1 MMDAIEQRKNELFE
15 KLKGAV
21 SKDAGWPYW
30 LGLIPVLILSW
41 YIRTRNL
48 PMLGGRYLI
57 ELDSY
62 FWFRYAKMIYETGV
76 LPAVDF
82 MRYSPLGYPTA
93 PFDFFP
99 RTLAYMYEFIHLFN
113 PSLPQIQWHIFY
125 PPVITLI
132 SFVFFFLFVKE
143 LFNYKTALIS
153 TAFLAVIPAYIQRTS
168 AGFADHE
175 AMAMLWMF
183 ISLWLFVLSWKSEKF
198 KYSLP
203 LTILSGLFAMAMIG
217 TWGGYRY
224 LTLSIGLFAVLASLG
239 GLFNKYK
246 FMNIIVWLL
255 LAVIGTSLQFSNK
268 LFAANA
274 LFNLD
279 LVPFLFAILCYFVSI
294 VLQKIKTFEPIVKK
308 IGMRASTAL
317 FAILIAIL
325 ALVIT
330 GQAKAYMIEFLAQIF
345 KIETRVVV
353 SKFWM
358 TVSESQ
364 RPDFFGGSGLWA
376 NFGWF
381 IPLSIIG
388 ASLIV
393 FLLLK
398 YAENIKDNKFALAG
412 AACFLAFVVIF
423 TSASFPSS
431 NILAQ
436 FFVKTILLWFALLFG
451 IVFFCAYNILKI
463 KKALITPGKAI
474 LLLVLAIYIIAFFVS
489 HNQIRML
496 FAFAPAAAII
506 SAATL
511 VKTAEYAWRKNAKLA
526 IVAFAVIVLLLL
538 WQAIP
543 SAIAQNK
550 SAGSMIPGQWDEAM
564 KFLREQTPKDSV
576 VAHWWDYGHMT
587 VAIGERTAVTDG
599 GNVRSWNHDSG
610 RYFLTGKD
618 KDSTLSYLKTHKV
631 THILISDQEIPKYH
645 AFSLIGS
652 EENMDRYSSI
662 GIFALQDAREARD
675 GINYLYGGGWSFDQN
690 IVVDNLVLSA
700 GQAQIVGFSTLMAN
714 NSISSPKA
722 YVQYQGK
729 QMTFDITCIYKN
741 GKRMSFPE
749 TMASLKGCLVLVP
762 FFQDQTNGREDG
774 GAFWVSEKVWDTN
787 FARLYL
793 YDENDP
799 NFRPVYRDSIPLAL
813 YQGRP
818 VGPIKIWEVQYPE
831 GVQENPLFLEG
842 SAYG

>member
-1 MMDAIEQRKNELFE
+1 MDALEQRKGELFE
-15 KLKGAV
+15 KIKKAV
-21 SKDAGWPYW
+21 SHDSGWLYW

-48 PMLGGRYLI
+48 PWLAGKYLI

-62 FWFRYAKMIYETGV
+62 FFFRYAKMIYETGV
-76 LPAVDF
+76 LPAIDF

-93 PFDFFP
+93 PFEFFP
-99 RTLAYMYEFIHLFN
+99 KTLAYMYKFIHVFN

-125 PPVITLI
+125 PPVITII
-132 SFVFFFLFVKE
+132 SFVFFFLLVKE

-203 LTILSGLFAMAMIG
+203 LTILSGLFAMMMIG

-224 LTLSIGLFAVLASLG
+224 LTLSVGLFAVLASLG
-239 GLFNKYK
+239 GLLNKHK
-246 FMNIIVWLL
+246 LINITAWFL
-255 LAVIGTSLQFSNK
+255 LAAIGTSLQFSGK
-268 LFAANA
+268 LFAIRT

-279 LVPFLFAILCYFVSI
+279 LVPFLFAILCYFI
-294 VLQKIKTFEPIVKK
+294 QIGLPKIKAFEPIVKK
-308 IGMRASTAL
+308 MGLRASTAL
-317 FAILIAIL
+317 FTVLVAIL
-325 ALVIT
+325 ALIGT
-330 GQAKAYMIEFLAQIF
+330 GQARAYVDEFLAQIF
-345 KIETRVVV
+345 KIEVRAGV

-381 IPLSIIG
+381 IPLSVMG
-388 ASLIV
+388 AGLIV
-393 FLLLK
+393 FLILK
-398 YAENIKDNKFALAG
+398 YADNLKDGKFALAG
-412 AACFLAFVVIF
+412 SASFLAFVIIF
-423 TSASFPSS
+423 TSVSFPSG
-431 NILAQ
+431 NPIAQ
-436 FFVKTILLWFALLFG
+436 FLAKTVLLWFVLLFS
-451 IVFFCAYNILKI
+451 VTLFCIYKILKI
-463 KKALITPGKAI
+463 KNDFLNGKAI
-474 LLLVLAIYIIAFFVS
+474 LLLVIALYVIAFFVS

-496 FAFAPAAAII
+496 FAFAPMAAII

-511 VKTAEYAWRKNAKLA
+511 TRLADYAGRKNSKLVT
-526 IVAFAVIVLLLL
+526 VALVIIVLLLL

-550 SAGSMIPGQWDEAM
+550 GAGSMIPGQWDNAM
-564 KFLREQTPKDSV
+564 TFLREQTPKDSV

-618 KDSTLSYLKTHKV
+618 RESTLSYLKTHKV

-652 EENMDRYSSI
+652 ETNMDRYSTI
-662 GIFALQDAREARD
+662 GTFALQDVREARD
-675 GINYLYGGGWSFDQN
+675 GTNYLYGGGWTFDQN
-690 IVVDNLVLSA
+690 IVIGNLVLSA
-700 GQAQIVGFSTLMAN
+700 GQAQIVGFSTLASN
-714 NSISSPKA
+714 NSISQPKA

-729 QMTFDITCIYKN
+729 QMAFDITCTYKN
-741 GKRMSFPE
+741 GARMAFPE
-749 TMASLKGCLVLVP
+749 TSTSLKGCLVLVP
-762 FFQDQTNGREDG
+762 FFQDQTNWHEDG
-774 GAFWVSEKVWDTN
+774 GAFWASEKAWDTN

-793 YDENDP
+793 YGENDP
-799 NFRPVYRDSIPLAL
+799 NFKQVYSDSLPLAL
-813 YQGRP
+813 YQGRSI
-818 VGPIKIWEVQYPE
+818 GPIKIWEVQYPE